1 MDHAIARHAKDS
13 INNCVGIVWG
23 SERPWIEVLL
33 ARHGAK
39 QVVTDLRSFDF
50 AATFSSLEHS
60 GLGRYGDSLNPYGD
74 IEAAVQ
80 TWCLLRPRGIFLL
93 GLPATDPLASRDEL
107 VWNAHRHYG
116 PLILAKMFTGYE
128 HVEKI
133 DAGDFG
139 AAVHG
144 ASLVHV
150 LRKTRKA

>member
-1 MDHAIARHAKDS
+1 M
-13 INNCVGIVWG
+13 
-23 SERPWIEVLL
+23 IESRSMSTVVSATTAGQL
-33 ARHGAK
+33 ASMMLMHP
-39 QVVTDLRSFDF
+39 RSFDF
-50 AATFSSLEHS
+50 AVTFSSLEHS
-60 GLGRYGDSLNPYGD
+60 GLGRFGDSLNPYGD